1 MKHLVILAVAALLS
15 SLATLAEDG
24 SRLWLRHDNTA
35 SSTPTVSV
43 AGVKRTEPTVAIAV
57 AEIEK
62 SGIGIPVTIRMKK
75 SKAHPDAYSLKGDG
89 KSILIEAA
97 SPAGLL
103 YGAFAL
109 SRAAALGRDIAT
121 IDEAESPAFDLRMLN
136 HWDNLNGT
144 VERGYAGNSIWK
156 WDELPSVVSPRYDQ
170 YARACASVG
179 INAAVLNNVNAS
191 PQMLTSDNLAK
202 VKVIADRLRPYGIT
216 TFLSVNFASPK
227 VIGGLATADPL
238 DQEVRKWWSDKI
250 DEIYTLIP
258 DFGGFLVKANSEGEP
273 GPGDYGRSHSQG
285 ANMLADALARHDGT
299 VLWRAFVYN
308 PTSPDRAMQAYEEFM
323 PLDGEFRDN
332 VIIQIKNG
340 PVDFQPRE
348 PFSPLFGAMRSTRQ
362 AIEFQITQE
371 YLGASNHLVFLAPLF
386 KETLDSDTHRGAG
399 TVAAVTSARGTGKS
413 AIAGVANIGDDTNWC
428 GHDFAQ
434 ANWYA
439 FGRLAWDPS
448 LNPADIAGEWLGLTF
463 TTDPAFV
470 RKATDLMMDS
480 REAAVDYMMPLGLHH
495 IFAGGHHY
503 GPEPWYYVEGMRPDW
518 TPPYYHKATADSIG
532 FDRTAATG
540 SGAIAQYAA
549 PVADRFA
556 DKATCPDNMLLWF
569 QRMGW
574 DEIVPGTGTT
584 VWHTLCDRYSRG
596 VDKARQMQIVWDRLQ
611 PLVDAERF
619 AAVQDKLKIQ
629 THDAQWWKDACL
641 LYFQEINGRPFPDDM
656 ERPVYTLP
664 YLKAVKLPYGLYG
677 CPSRGELP

>member
-1 MKHLVILAVAALLS
+1 MKNLVILAVSALL
-15 SLATLAEDG
+15 ATFTAFAEDG
-24 SRLWLRHDNTA
+24 SRLWLRYDTT
-35 SSTPTVSV
+35 SQTVTPVSV
-43 AGVKRTEPTVAIAV
+43 SGVKRTNPTIAIAIS
-57 AEIEK
+57 EIEK
-62 SGIGIPVTIRMKK
+62 SGLSLPVTLRMKK
-75 SKAHPDAYSLKGDG
+75 NNAHPDAYSLKGDG
-89 KSILIEAA
+89 RSLTVEATT
-97 SPAGLL
+97 PVGLL
-103 YGAFAL
+103 YGAYAL
-109 SRAAALGRDIAT
+109 SRDAALGQDLSAINET
-121 IDEAESPAFDLRMLN
+121 STPAFDLRMLN

-156 WDELPSVVSPRYDQ
+156 WDELPETVSPRYDE

-191 PQMLTSDNLAK
+191 PQMLTSENLAK
-202 VKVIADRLRPYGIT
+202 VKAIADRLRPYGIS

-227 VIGGLATADPL
+227 VIGGLDTADPL
-238 DQEVRKWWSDKI
+238 DPDVRKWWNDKI

-285 ANMLADALARHDGT
+285 ANMLADALAPHDGT

-308 PTSPDRAMQAYEEFM
+308 PSSPDRAMQAYDEFV

-340 PVDFQPRE
+340 PIDFQPRE
-348 PFSPLFGAMRSTRQ
+348 PFSPLFGAMPSTRQ
-362 AIEFQITQE
+362 AVEFQITQE
-371 YLGASNHLVFLAPLF
+371 YLGASNHLVYLAPLF

-399 TVAAVTSARGTGKS
+399 TVAAVTSAPGQGKS
-413 AIAGVANIGDDTNWC
+413 AIAGVANIGDDVNWC

-448 LNPADIAGEWLGLTF
+448 LSAEDIAREWLGLTF
-463 TTDPAFV
+463 NTAPEFTAPA
-470 RKATDLMMDS
+470 TELMLGS

-495 IFAGGHHY
+495 IFAGNHHY
-503 GPEPWYYVEGMRPDW
+503 GPEPWYYVDGIRLDW
-518 TPPYYHKATADSIG
+518 TPLYYHKATADSIG
-532 FDRTAATG
+532 FDRTIATG
-540 SGAIAQYAA
+540 SGATGQYAP
-549 PVADRFA
+549 PVAEIYDN
-556 DKATCPDNMLLWF
+556 KQSCPDNMLLWF

-574 DEIVPGTGTT
+574 DEKVPGSDMTL
-584 VWHTLCDRYSRG
+584 WEALCDRYSRG
-596 VDKARQMQIVWDRLQ
+596 VGKARRMQVIWDKLQ
-611 PLVDAERF
+611 PWVDAERF
-619 AAVQDKLKIQ
+619 NAVQDKLKIQ

-677 CPSRGELP
+677 CPSREQLP

>member
-1 MKHLVILAVAALLS
+1 MKKLTILAVTAILS
-15 SLATLAEDG
+15 VFSTFAEDG
-24 SRLWLRHDNTA
+24 SRLWLRYDTI
-35 SSTPTVSV
+35 SQPSTSVSV
-43 AGVKRTEPTVAIAV
+43 SGVKPTNPTMDIAIG
-57 AEIEK
+57 EIERA
-62 SGIGIPVTIRMKK
+62 GITMPVTLRIKK
-75 SKAHPDAYSLKGDG
+75 SKSHPDAYSLKGDG
-89 KSILIEAA
+89 RSITIEAV

-109 SRAAALGRDIAT
+109 CRASALGRDLSAISENT
-121 IDEAESPAFDLRMLN
+121 SPAFDLRMLN

-156 WDELPSVVSPRYDQ
+156 WDELPAVVSPRYDQ

-191 PQMLTSDNLAK
+191 PQMLTPETLAK
-202 VKVIADRLRPYGIT
+202 VKAIADRLRPYGIK

-227 VIGGLATADPL
+227 VIGGLNTADPL
-238 DQEVRKWWSDKI
+238 DPQVRKWWDEKV

-285 ANMLADALARHDGT
+285 ANMLADALSRHNGT

-308 PTSPDRAMQAYEEFM
+308 PSSPDRAMQAFEEFV

-340 PVDFQPRE
+340 PIDFQPRE
-348 PFSPLFGAMRSTRQ
+348 PFSPLFGAMPSTRQ

-399 TVAAVTSARGTGKS
+399 TIAAITSANGPGKS
-413 AIAGVANIGDDTNWC
+413 AIAGVANIGDNTNWC

-448 LNPADIAGEWLGLTF
+448 LGSDDIAREWLGLTF
-463 TTDPAFV
+463 NTDPAF
-470 RKATDLMMDS
+470 TDPASELMLGS

-495 IFAGGHHY
+495 IFAGNHHY
-503 GPEPWYYVEGMRPDW
+503 GPEPWYYVDGIRLDW
-518 TPPYYHKATADSIG
+518 TPLYYHKATADSIG
-532 FDRTAATG
+532 FDRTVATG
-540 SGAIAQYAA
+540 SGATGQYAA
-549 PVADRFA
+549 PVADVFES
-556 DKATCPDNMLLWF
+556 KQTCPDNLLLFF

-574 DEIVPGTGTT
+574 DEKVPGTDTT
-584 VWHTLCDRYSRG
+584 LWQALCDRYSRG
-596 VDKARQMQIVWDRLQ
+596 VGKARDMQITWDKLQ
-611 PLVDAERF
+611 PWVDAERF
-619 AAVQDKLKIQ
+619 AVVQDKLKIQ

-677 CPSRGELP
+677 CPSREELP

>member
-1 MKHLVILAVAALLS
+1 MKKLTILAVTAILS
-15 SLATLAEDG
+15 VFSTFAEDG
-24 SRLWLRHDNTA
+24 SRLWLRYDTISQPA
-35 SSTPTVSV
+35 TSVSV
-43 AGVKRTEPTVAIAV
+43 SGVKPTNPTVALAIG
-57 AEIEK
+57 EIER
-62 SGIGIPVTIRMKK
+62 SGITMPVTLRMKK
-75 SKAHPDAYSLKGDG
+75 SKTHPDAYSLKGDG
-89 KSILIEAA
+89 RSITVEAT

-109 SRAAALGRDIAT
+109 CRASVLGRDLSAISENT
-121 IDEAESPAFDLRMLN
+121 SPAFDLRMLN

-156 WDELPSVVSPRYDQ
+156 WDELPAVVSPRYDR

-191 PQMLTSDNLAK
+191 PRMLTSETLAK
-202 VKVIADRLRPYGIT
+202 VKAIADHLRPYGIK

-227 VIGGLATADPL
+227 VIGGLDTADPL
-238 DQEVRKWWSDKI
+238 DPQVRKWWDEKV

-285 ANMLADALARHDGT
+285 ANMLADALAKHNGT

-308 PTSPDRAMQAYEEFM
+308 PTSPDRAMQAFDEFV
-323 PLDGEFRDN
+323 PLDGEFRGN

-340 PVDFQPRE
+340 PIDFQPRE
-348 PFSPLFGAMRSTRQ
+348 PFSPLFGAMPSTRQ

-399 TVAAVTSARGTGKS
+399 TIAAITSADGPGKS
-413 AIAGVANIGDDTNWC
+413 AIAGVANIGDNTNWC

-448 LNPADIAGEWLGLTF
+448 LSSDDIAREWLSLTF
-463 TTDPAFV
+463 NADPAFTAP
-470 RKATDLMMDS
+470 ATELMLGS

-495 IFAGGHHY
+495 IFAGNHHY
-503 GPEPWYYVEGMRPDW
+503 GPEPWYYVDGIRLDW
-518 TPPYYHKATADSIG
+518 TPLYYHKATADSIG
-532 FDRTAATG
+532 FDRTVATG
-540 SGAIAQYAA
+540 SGATGQYAT
-549 PVADRFA
+549 PVADVFES
-556 DKATCPDNMLLWF
+556 KQSCPDNLLLFF

-574 DEIVPGTGTT
+574 DEKVPGTETT
-584 VWHTLCDRYSRG
+584 LWYALCDRYSRG
-596 VDKARQMQIVWDRLQ
+596 VGKARDMQITWDKLQ
-611 PLVDAERF
+611 PWVDAERF

-641 LYFQEINGRPFPDDM
+641 LYFQEINGHPFPDDM

-677 CPSRGELP
+677 CPSREELP

>member
-1 MKHLVILAVAALLS
+1 MKKLTILAVTAILS
-15 SLATLAEDG
+15 VFSTFAEDG
-24 SRLWLRHDNTA
+24 SRLWLRYDTISQPA
-35 SSTPTVSV
+35 TTVSV
-43 AGVKRTEPTVAIAV
+43 SGVKPTNPTVAIAIG
-57 AEIEK
+57 EIERA
-62 SGIGIPVTIRMKK
+62 GITMPVTLRMKK

-89 KSILIEAA
+89 RSITIEAV

-109 SRAAALGRDIAT
+109 CRASALGRDLSAISENT
-121 IDEAESPAFDLRMLN
+121 SPAFDLRMLN

-156 WDELPSVVSPRYDQ
+156 WDELPAVVSPRYDQ

-191 PQMLTSDNLAK
+191 PQMLTPETLAK
-202 VKVIADRLRPYGIT
+202 VKAIADRLRPYCIK

-227 VIGGLATADPL
+227 VIGGLDTADPL
-238 DQEVRKWWSDKI
+238 DPEVRKWWDEKV

-285 ANMLADALARHDGT
+285 ANMLADALSRHNGT

-308 PTSPDRAMQAYEEFM
+308 PSSPDRAMQAFEEFV

-340 PVDFQPRE
+340 PIDFQPRE
-348 PFSPLFGAMRSTRQ
+348 PFSPLFGAMPSTRQ

-399 TVAAVTSARGTGKS
+399 TIAAITSANGPGKS
-413 AIAGVANIGDDTNWC
+413 AIAGVANIGDNTNWC

-448 LNPADIAGEWLGLTF
+448 LSSDDIAREWLGLTF
-463 TTDPAFV
+463 NTDPAF
-470 RKATDLMMDS
+470 TDPASELMLGS

-495 IFAGGHHY
+495 IFAGNHHY
-503 GPEPWYYVEGMRPDW
+503 GPEPWYYVDGIRLDW
-518 TPPYYHKATADSIG
+518 TPLYYHKATADSIG
-532 FDRTAATG
+532 FDRTVATG
-540 SGAIAQYAA
+540 SGATGQYAA
-549 PVADRFA
+549 PVADVFES
-556 DKATCPDNMLLWF
+556 KQTCPDNLLLFF

-574 DEIVPGTGTT
+574 DEKVPGTDTT
-584 VWHTLCDRYSRG
+584 LWQALCDRYSRG
-596 VDKARQMQIVWDRLQ
+596 VGKARDMQITWDKLQ
-611 PLVDAERF
+611 PWVDAERF
-619 AAVQDKLKIQ
+619 AVVQDKLKIQ

-677 CPSRGELP
+677 CPSREELP

>member
-1 MKHLVILAVAALLS
+1 MKKLAILAVTAVLS
-15 SLATLAEDG
+15 VFSTFAEDG
-24 SRLWLRHDNTA
+24 SRLWLRYDTI
-35 SSTPTVSV
+35 SQPSTSVSV
-43 AGVKRTEPTVAIAV
+43 SGVKPTNPTVAIAIG
-57 AEIEK
+57 EIER
-62 SGIGIPVTIRMKK
+62 SGITMPVALRMKK
-75 SKAHPDAYSLKGDG
+75 SNTHPDAYSLKGDG
-89 KSILIEAA
+89 RSITVEAA

-109 SRAAALGRDIAT
+109 CRASALDRDLSAL
-121 IDEAESPAFDLRMLN
+121 DEMSSPAFDLRMLN

-156 WDELPSVVSPRYDQ
+156 WDELPAVVSPRYDE

-191 PQMLTSDNLAK
+191 PQMLTSETLAK
-202 VKVIADRLRPYGIT
+202 VKAIADRLRPYGIK

-227 VIGGLATADPL
+227 VIGGLDTADPR
-238 DQEVRKWWSDKI
+238 DPQVRKWWDKKV

-285 ANMLADALARHDGT
+285 ANMLADALSRHNGT

-308 PTSPDRAMQAYEEFM
+308 PSSPDRAMQAFEEFV

-340 PVDFQPRE
+340 PIDFQPRE
-348 PFSPLFGAMRSTRQ
+348 PFSPLFGAMPSTRQ

-386 KETLDSDTHRGAG
+386 KETLDSDTHRSAG
-399 TVAAVTSARGTGKS
+399 TIAAITSADGPGKS
-413 AIAGVANIGDDTNWC
+413 AIAGVANIGDSTNWC

-448 LNPADIAGEWLGLTF
+448 LSSDDIAREWLGLTF
-463 TTDPAFV
+463 NTNPAFTGP
-470 RKATDLMMDS
+470 ATELMLGS

-495 IFAGGHHY
+495 IFAGNHHY
-503 GPEPWYYVEGMRPDW
+503 GPEPWYYVDGIRLDW
-518 TPPYYHKATADSIG
+518 TPLYYHKATADSIG
-532 FDRTAATG
+532 FDRTVATG
-540 SGAIAQYAA
+540 SGATGQYAA
-549 PVADRFA
+549 PVADVFES
-556 DKATCPDNMLLWF
+556 KQSCPDNLLLFF

-574 DEIVPGTGTT
+574 DEKVPGTDTT
-584 VWHTLCDRYSRG
+584 LWQALCDRYSRG
-596 VDKARQMQIVWDRLQ
+596 VGKARNMQITWDKLQ
-611 PLVDAERF
+611 PWVDAERF

-664 YLKAVKLPYGLYG
+664 YLKTVKLPYGLYG
-677 CPSRGELP
+677 CPSREELP